1 MPDGPIFAKAST
13 LAEATVDKSPDRQ
26 LMGKL
31 INRVQEPEYPSLAN
45 MSLKTVP

>member
-1 MPDGPIFAKAST
+1 MPHRSFVAKASSF
-13 LAEATVDKSPDRQ
+13 AETTVDKSPDRQ